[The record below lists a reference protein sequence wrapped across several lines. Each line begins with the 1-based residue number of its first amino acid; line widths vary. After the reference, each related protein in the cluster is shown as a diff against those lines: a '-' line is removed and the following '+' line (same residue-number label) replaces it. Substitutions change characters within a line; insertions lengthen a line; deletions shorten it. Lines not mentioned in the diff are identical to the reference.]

1 MFTIVGNIVTSI
13 LGGLLISVVAVAILL
28 FVIHL
33 LFPRYLASETAF
45 SLIIGFILFI
55 LIGVQ
60 SFLGCG
66 ACSVKKYV
74 DLYLLAELI

>member
-1 MFTIVGNIVTSI
+1 MFAIVGNIVTSI

-45 SLIIGFILFI
+45 SLIIGFILFNDYPHVVR
-55 LIGVQ
+55 LYV
-60 SFLGCG
+60 LDLK
-66 ACSVKKYV
+66 SV
-74 DLYLLAELI
+74 L

>member
-55 LIGVQ
+55 L
-60 SFLGCG
+60 L
-66 ACSVKKYV
+66 
-74 DLYLLAELI
+74 